1 MILAKIHFFKFSQI
15 SLLRF
20 SSTKAGADGCD
31 DGEEEGDVSDGDD
44 DKGEDVGFVVAE
56 GRLGGVVVRRGNAVD
71 VTTSGDQPTRA
82 EAIRINL
89 VLYL

>member
-1 MILAKIHFFKFSQI
+1 MLKYKLFKFSQK
-15 SLLRF
+15 SLFGLF
-20 SSTKAGADGCD
+20 SAETCTDGCN

-44 DKGEDVGFVVAE
+44 DEGEDVGLVVAE

-82 EAIRINL
+82 VAIRINL
-89 VLYL
+89 ILYL